1 MSRTSKGITST
12 APPCSPLT
20 ALSGCEPQLR
30 HHLRAAMHVG
40 ITGQELDEAILQT
53 VPYAG
58 FPPAM
63 NAARMLDE
71 ILIDREV

>member
-1 MSRTSKGITST
+1 
-12 APPCSPLT
+12 
-20 ALSGCEPQLR
+20 
-30 HHLRAAMHVG
+30 MHVG